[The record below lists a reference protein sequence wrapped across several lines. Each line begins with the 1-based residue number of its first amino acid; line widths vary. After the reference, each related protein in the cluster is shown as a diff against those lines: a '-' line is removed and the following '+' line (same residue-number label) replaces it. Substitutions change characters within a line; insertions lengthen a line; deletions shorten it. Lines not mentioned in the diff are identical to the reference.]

1 MTLKYFLVLVVSLV
15 WLGTASLWGD
25 TSLMP
30 GPFRI
35 QISFDPAWKAVS
47 EVVTTK
53 NLKIRHA
60 EKSQG
65 KLITGFHEYSSGPIV
80 ESHIDKIGVRPKL
93 IDAEWIRVRFQY
105 LISFEFVEENETLVF
120 VNADIEALK
129 RNFLG
134 HEEWVEIPSNGKLET
149 DFLTDFGKH
158 LFGQKFRLDLP
169 KKRFWEKPPPPG
181 PLKEEPF
188 FKFID

>member
-1 MTLKYFLVLVVSLV
+1 MAL
-15 WLGTASLWGD
+15 LWGD
-25 TSLMP
+25 TAFMP
-30 GPFRI
+30 GPLRI
-35 QISFDPAWKAVS
+35 QIPFDPAWKAIN
-47 EVVTTK
+47 EVVATK
-53 NLKIRHA
+53 TLKIWHE

-65 KLITGFHEYSSGPIV
+65 KLVTVFHEYSSGSIV

-105 LISFEFVEENETLVF
+105 LISLEFVGANETLVL

-129 RNFLG
+129 RDFLG
-134 HEEWVEIPSNGKLET
+134 HEEWVEIPSSGKLEV

-181 PLKEEPF
+181 PLEEEPF